1 MTATEPATRA
11 DGNQRLASDPA
22 ASAFVAASAGA
33 GKTKLL
39 TDRILRLMLA
49 ATDPGKIL
57 CLTYTRAAAA
67 EMAMRLNAVLA
78 DWVRLDDDALADAL
92 QRLGVRAT
100 AETRAAARRLFA
112 RVLELPGGMRISTI
126 HAFCQS
132 VLRRFPLEAGLS
144 PHFRLIED
152 GDAAAALAAS
162 REAALAG
169 IAGRAADEAALDHL
183 AAFIDEN
190 GFSDL
195 IERIGADSGRLAAF
209 HRLGPEGQIAALRR
223 VFGLAV
229 ADEDTLLAGAVLLP
243 EEKKLRASLRAVAER
258 GSPAVRERAMKML
271 KWLSLSLPDRAAEWP
286 IWRDLFCNANGLPTA
301 PNRLV
306 NDKLRA
312 AEPGLADAV
321 DAAQAHVLAIEDQR
335 AALAQVAAT
344 AALVRLA
351 GPVAAHYAAF
361 KEEAGFLDYADL
373 IDRTADLLAAERVGW
388 VLYKL
393 DGGLDHLLIDEA
405 QDTAPAQW
413 RIVQAL
419 SGEFF
424 AGDGARAARR
434 TVFAVGDA
442 KQSIYSFQGADPSA
456 LGPARD
462 AWRDAVR
469 QAGETWRDVPLDV
482 SFRSTEPVLRLV
494 DAVFADDEAQRGV
507 VAKGTA
513 LHHFAARRGAA
524 GRVELWPLLGAAA
537 EDGTEP
543 EVRPAPERLAAAL
556 ATWIAERLAQ
566 ATPLPSRARVLRAGD
581 ILVLVRRRDGFS
593 AALVRA
599 LKAKGVKIAGL
610 DRLSLT
616 EQPAV
621 ADLLTLCD
629 VLLLPEDELSLAAL
643 LVSPLGGLS
652 DESLMALALGRREG
666 LWPTLL
672 ARAGERP
679 EWRAAADFL
688 HALRA
693 RVDFTP
699 PYTLLA
705 EALGRLGGRA
715 RLYAR
720 LGPEAAE
727 PVDEFLAASRAY
739 AATHPP
745 SLQGFV
751 HWLRG
756 AGAEVKRAPEAA
768 GDAVRIMTVHGA
780 KGLQAPLVILPDTT
794 RLPPPDRSPLFW
806 TRDPLGGGEVPLWSP
821 RKAMRANLFSQAVL
835 REKKLRQEEDNRL
848 LYVALTRAEDWLV
861 VCGWQGKRALSEASW
876 YRLIARGMARLPG
889 VAEEP
894 CPELGREDGMIR
906 QFFATPQT
914 APAAPPDREATAAP
928 APLPAFVGRA
938 PDWRPPPPPSEP
950 KLPQPLA
957 PSRPEGVEDGPP
969 PAAVSPLVTFAE
981 RAAGRGKQ
989 AGIAR
994 GRLIHAL
1001 LQHLPDLPPAAR
1013 ASAARDFLARPSHG
1027 LDAAAVAK
1035 LAGETLALLD
1045 HPILA
1050 PLFGP
1055 AGRAEVPITGCL
1067 ATKAGGRV
1075 VGGLIDRLAVL
1086 PDHVLIADYKTN
1098 RAVPATMAATPR
1110 LYLRQ
1115 LAAYRAVLA
1124 AIYPG
1129 REVVC
1134 ALVWTAVGRV
1144 DILPAALLDPLTPA

>member
-1 MTATEPATRA
+1 MTMADPAARA
-11 DGNQRLASDPA
+11 DANQRLASDPL
-22 ASAFVAASAGA
+22 ASAFVDASAGA

-49 ATDPGKIL
+49 GTDPGKIL

-78 DWVRLDDDALADAL
+78 AWVRLDDAALDGALAG
-92 QRLGVRAT
+92 LGVEAT
-100 AETRAAARRLFA
+100 PKTRVAARRLFA
-112 RVLELPGGMRISTI
+112 RVLELPGGMRIATI

-152 GDAAAALAAS
+152 GDAAAAMAAS
-162 REAALAG
+162 REAALAE
-169 IAGRAADEAALDHL
+169 IAGRAADEAALDYL

-195 IERIGADSGRLAAF
+195 IARVSADAGRLAAF
-209 HRLGPEGQIAALRR
+209 HRLGPAGQEAALRR
-223 VFGLAV
+223 VFGLTV
-229 ADEDTLLAGAVLLP
+229 RDEAELLAGAVRLP
-243 EEKKLRASLRAVAER
+243 DEKQLRQSLQGIAAR
-258 GSPAVRERAMKML
+258 GSPSVREQAAKML
-271 KWLSLSLPDRAAEWP
+271 AWLSLSSPERTAQWSV
-286 IWRDLFCNANGLPTA
+286 WCGFFCNANGSPAA
-301 PNRLV
+301 PSRLV
-306 NDKLRA
+306 NDKLRD

-413 RIVQAL
+413 RIAQAL

-424 AGDGARAARR
+424 AGEGAREEQR

-442 KQSIYSFQGADPSA
+442 KQSIYSFQGADPGA

-462 AWRDAVR
+462 SWRAAVR
-469 QAGETWRDVPLDV
+469 HAGGTWREVPLDV
-482 SFRSTEPVLRLV
+482 SFRSTAPILQLV
-494 DAVFADDEAQRGV
+494 DAVFAEGEARCGV
-507 VAKGTA
+507 VAAGAT
-513 LHHFAARRGAA
+513 LRHFAARAGAA
-524 GRVELWPLLGAAA
+524 GRVELWPLLGTPA
-537 EDGTEP
+537 EAGDEA
-543 EVRPAPERLAAAL
+543 EARPAPERLAVAL
-556 ATWIAERLAQ
+556 ASWIAGRLAQ
-566 ATPLPSRARVLRAGD
+566 ATPLPSRARPLRAGD

-599 LKAKGVKIAGL
+599 LKAHGVKIAGL

-616 EQPAV
+616 DQPAV

-652 DESLMALALGRREG
+652 DESLMALALGRRDG

-672 ARAGERP
+672 ARADERP
-679 EWRAAADFL
+679 EWRAAADFIKAL
-688 HALRA
+688 HA
-693 RVDFTP
+693 RVDFTT
-699 PYTLLA
+699 PYALLV

-727 PVDEFLAASRAY
+727 PVDECLAAARSY

-794 RLPPPDRSPLFW
+794 RLPPVEKSPLFW
-806 TRDPLGGGEVPLWSP
+806 RPDPLGASDVPLWSP
-821 RKAMRANLFSQAVL
+821 RKDMRAALFSDAVQ
-835 REKKLRQEEDNRL
+835 REKQFQKEEDNRL

-861 VCGWQGKRALSEASW
+861 VCGWQGKRPASDASW
-876 YRLIARGMARLPG
+876 YRQIALGMARLPG
-889 VAEEP
+889 AVEAP
-894 CPELGREDGMIR
+894 CPELGGPEEQRIQVIET
-906 QFFATPQT
+906 QQT
-914 APAAPPDREATAAP
+914 APAAAPEPAMAAP
-928 APLPAFVGRA
+928 PSPLPGFVGRA
-938 PDWRPPPPPSEP
+938 PDWRPAPPPPEP
-950 KLPQPLA
+950 AQPEPLA
-957 PSRPEGVEDGPP
+957 PSRPEGVEDGPL
-969 PAAVSPLVTFAE
+969 PAAASPLAIFAE
-981 RAAGRGKQ
+981 RAAGRGRE
-989 AGIAR
+989 AGIVR
-994 GRLIHAL
+994 GRLIHRL
-1001 LQHLPDLPPAAR
+1001 LQHLPDLPPGRREA
-1013 ASAARDFLARPSHG
+1013 AARDFLGHPGHG
-1027 LDAAAVAK
+1027 LDPETARRLAK
-1035 LAGETLALLD
+1035 ETLAVLE
-1045 HPILA
+1045 HPRLA

-1055 AGRAEVPITGCL
+1055 AGRAEVPITGWL
-1067 ATKAGGRV
+1067 ATPAGGRV

-1098 RAVPATMAATPR
+1098 RAVPADMAATPR

-1115 LAAYRAVLA
+1115 MAAYRAILA
-1124 AIYPG
+1124 TIYPG

-1134 ALVWTAVGRV
+1134 ALVWTAALRV
-1144 DILPAALLDPLTPA
+1144 DVLPAALLASHAPA

>member
-1 MTATEPATRA
+1 MMTAEPAARA
-11 DGNQRLASDPA
+11 DGHQRLASDPA
-22 ASAFVAASAGA
+22 TSAFVDASAGA

-49 ATDPGKIL
+49 GTDPGKIL

-67 EMAMRLNAVLA
+67 EMALRLNAVLA
-78 DWVRLDDDALADAL
+78 DWVRLGDDALAGAL
-92 QRLGVRAT
+92 ARLGVSAT
-100 AETRAAARRLFA
+100 PAARAAARQLFA

-152 GDAAAALAAS
+152 GDAAAAMAAS

-195 IERIGADSGRLAAF
+195 IERIGAEAGRLAAF
-209 HRLGPEGQIAALRR
+209 HRLGPEGQLAALRR
-223 VFGLAV
+223 VFGLTV
-229 ADEDTLLAGAVLLP
+229 ADEGALLAGAVQP
-243 EEKKLRASLRAVAER
+243 AGEDRLRESLQNIAER
-258 GSPAVRERAMKML
+258 GSPAVRARAVKMLDWLALSLAERA
-271 KWLSLSLPDRAAEWP
+271 AQWP
-286 IWRDLFCNANGLPTA
+286 AWRDLFCNMNGAPTA
-301 PNRLV
+301 AQNLV
-306 NDKLRA
+306 NDRLRA
-312 AEPGLADAV
+312 AAPGLADAV

-335 AALAQVAAT
+335 AALAQMAAT

-351 GPVAAHYAAF
+351 GPVAARYAAF

-373 IDRTADLLAAERVGW
+373 IDRTAALLAAERVGW

-413 RIVQAL
+413 RIAQAL

-424 AGDGARAARR
+424 AGVGARETRR

-442 KQSIYSFQGADPSA
+442 KQSIYSFQGADPNA

-462 AWRDAVR
+462 AWRDAVTR
-469 QAGETWRDVPLDV
+469 AGETWREVPLDV
-482 SFRSTEPVLRLV
+482 SFRSTAPVLQLV
-494 DAVFADDEAQRGV
+494 DAVFADGEARRGV
-507 VAKGTA
+507 VAEGAT
-513 LHHFAARRGAA
+513 LRHFAARAGAA
-524 GRVELWPLLGAAA
+524 GRVDLWPLLVPAA
-537 EDGTEP
+537 EDGAEP
-543 EVRPAPERLAAAL
+543 KERPAPERLATAL
-556 ATWIAERLAQ
+556 AAWIAGRLAQ
-566 ATPLPSRARVLRAGD
+566 ATPLPSRARPLRAGD
-581 ILVLVRRRDGFS
+581 ILVLVRQRDGFS

-599 LKAKGVKIAGL
+599 LKAQEVKIAGL

-616 EQPAV
+616 EQPAA

-643 LVSPLGGLS
+643 LVSPLGGLG

-688 HALRA
+688 RALRA
-693 RVDFTP
+693 RVDFTT
-699 PYTLLA
+699 PYALLA

-727 PVDEFLAASRAY
+727 PVDEFLAAARAY

-794 RLPPPDRSPLFW
+794 RLPPAEKSPLFW
-806 TRDPLGGGEVPLWSP
+806 TPDPLGGGEVPLWSP
-821 RKAMRANLFSQAVL
+821 RKEMRAVLFSQAVL
-835 REKKLRQEEDNRL
+835 AEKALRQEEYNRL

-861 VCGWQGKRALSEASW
+861 VCGWQGKRAASEASW
-876 YRLIARGMARLPG
+876 YRLIERGMARLPG
-889 VAEEP
+889 AAEEP
-894 CPELGREDGMIR
+894 CPELDRHGEMRR
-906 QFFATPQT
+906 RFFATPQT
-914 APAAPPDREATAAP
+914 APAAAPGPEAAVPPP
-928 APLPAFVGRA
+928 PLPGFVGRA
-938 PDWRPPPPPSEP
+938 PAWRPAPPPPEP
-950 KLPQPLA
+950 VLPQPLA
-957 PSRPEGVEDGPP
+957 PSRPEGVEDGPL
-969 PAAVSPLVTFAE
+969 PAAASPLATFAE

-1001 LQHLPDLPPAAR
+1001 LQHLPDLPPAER

-1027 LDAAAVAK
+1027 LDAGTAAR
-1035 LAGETLALLD
+1035 LARETLALLD
-1045 HPILA
+1045 HPTLA

-1086 PDHVLIADYKTN
+1086 PDRVLIADYKTG
-1098 RAVPATMAATPR
+1098 RAVPAEMAATPR
-1110 LYLRQ
+1110 PYLRQ
-1115 LAAYRAVLA
+1115 LAAYRAILA

-1134 ALVWTAVGRV
+1134 ALVWTAAGRV
-1144 DILPAALLDPLTPA
+1144 DVLPEALLDPLAPA